1 MHRESP
7 NGTQLECDKQILD
20 IWGLQARGENSHLS
34 LLAFKYRNKEKNK
47 QNWGFT
53 NAFRYKSKSL

>member
-20 IWGLQARGENSHLS
+20 IWGLQARGGENSS
-34 LLAFKYRNKEKNK
+34 PLAFKYRNKEKNK
-47 QNWGFT
+47 
-53 NAFRYKSKSL
+53 